1 MRTIAVVI
9 MLTIVATAAFA
20 QSATFEEVNGKV
32 EIRRAGGS
40 WEPARVGVN
49 IDRDTTISTGFGATA
64 ELTLADSTLEVE
76 QLTRMTLVRLVESSD
91 QVDTEVFLDV
101 GRVSANVRTAERRQ
115 EFRVRSPVSTAAV
128 RGTRFRFDGQRLQVF
143 EGNVSFGNATGQSR
157 SVGAGQQSTISGEGQ
172 GPTSPQQE
180 IENQSNTNINP
191 VGLESGSDEQAPESF
206 GQGRRRETRGGV
218 NVELTY
224 ED

>member
-1 MRTIAVVI
+1 VVI
-9 MLTIVATAAFA
+9 ILTIVATAAFA

-40 WEPARVGVN
+40 WESAAVGMD

-64 ELTLADSTLEVE
+64 ELTLADSTIEVE

-91 QVDTEVFLDV
+91 QVDTEVFLNV

-128 RGTRFRFDGQRLQVF
+128 RGTQFRFDGQRLQVV
-143 EGNVSFGNATGQSR
+143 EGNVSFANAMGQSR
-157 SVGAGQQSTISGEGQ
+157 NVGEGQQSTISGEGE
-172 GPTSPQQE
+172 GPSSPQQE
-180 IENQSNTNINP
+180 LQDQSSTNINP
-191 VGLESGSDEQAPESF
+191 VGLQGDPGEQAPENF

-224 ED
+224 N

>member
-1 MRTIAVVI
+1 MRTLAVVI
-9 MLTIVATAAFA
+9 ILTIVATAAFA

-40 WEPARVGVN
+40 WEPAAVGMN

-64 ELTLADSTLEVE
+64 ELTLADSTLQVE

-91 QVDTEVFLDV
+91 AVDTEVFLNV

-115 EFRVRSPVSTAAV
+115 AFEVRSPVSTAAV

-143 EGNVSFGNATGQSR
+143 EGNVSFGNAMGQSR
-157 SVGAGQQSTISGEGQ
+157 NVGAGQQSTISGEGE
-172 GPTSPQQE
+172 GPSSPQQE
-180 IENQSNTNINP
+180 ILDELSTNINP
-191 VGLESGSDEQAPESF
+191 VGLESDPGEQAPESF

-218 NVELTY
+218 TVELTY
-224 ED
+224 N

>member
-1 MRTIAVVI
+1 MRTLAVVI
-9 MLTIVATAAFA
+9 ILTIVATAAFA

-40 WEPARVGVN
+40 WEPAAVGMS

-64 ELTLADSTLEVE
+64 ELTLADSTLQVE

-91 QVDTEVFLDV
+91 AVDTEVFLNV

-115 EFRVRSPVSTAAV
+115 AFEVRSPVSTAAV

-143 EGNVSFGNATGQSR
+143 EGNVSFGNAMGQSR
-157 SVGAGQQSTISGEGQ
+157 NVGAGQQSTISGEGE
-172 GPTSPQQE
+172 GPSSPQQE
-180 IENQSNTNINP
+180 ILDELSTNINP
-191 VGLESGSDEQAPESF
+191 VGLQSEPGEQAPESF

-218 NVELTY
+218 TVDLTY
-224 ED
+224 N